1 MENKEH
7 GSWGRWEKGGG
18 RGRGWGKGKVE
29 MGWEGGGGG
38 GGLSDQAHVFEL
50 LLLQEMHRAQGYSSR
65 VRYY

>member
-1 MENKEH
+1 MGKGGRRVVAGVEVGER
-7 GSWGRWEKGGG
+7 GRWRWGGS
-18 RGRGWGKGKVE
+18 
-29 MGWEGGGGG
+29 GGGGG